1 MFKSVRAKLLS
12 VFGLGAVVFGVV
24 LVQSVWNSSE
34 MRTHLRGLYAHQ
46 VAPMEDLKEIVDAY
60 AVDVVDATH
69 KLRSGQFDWSGAE
82 ASINSAMS
90 LIHERWSAY
99 VAGDRS
105 VEERTLIDSAAPLMA
120 EADAGVAD
128 LLGFIAAQ
136 DMASV
141 ERSRPAAIST
151 SRMDGAYRGA
161 FAELQTNV
169 NGTVAK
175 LPARETVGEI
185 MSATRDM
192 RKATGEIAEGAG
204 DLSSRAEN
212 QAASLEE
219 VAATME
225 EMSATVKKNAE
236 NAVSASSSPR
246 MRASAPT
253 RAGDR
258 RAGRHRDERDRGR
271 LGQDRRH
278 RQRDRRLRLPDQ
290 PAGAERGGGGGAG
303 RRGRQGLRGGRLRGA
318 HAGAA
323 LGRGRARHQGAD
335 RPELASGE
343 GRRAAGEGDRRFAGL
358 DRGGDP
364 AGLRDRHRDLG
375 GQPRAELGRGRDH
388 LGADLDGRDHPA
400 ELGAGR
406 GKRR

>member
-141 ERSRPAAIST
+141 ERFAVERLYQTIDPISGVVSELVAAKVGGV
-151 SRMDGAYRGA
+151 RALV
-161 FAELQTNV
+161 AEL
-169 NGTVAK
+169 
-175 LPARETVGEI
+175 E
-185 MSATRDM
+185 
-192 RKATGEIAEGAG
+192 
-204 DLSSRAEN
+204 
-212 QAASLEE
+212 
-219 VAATME
+219 
-225 EMSATVKKNAE
+225 
-236 NAVSASSSPR
+236 
-246 MRASAPT
+246 
-253 RAGDR
+253 
-258 RAGRHRDERDRGR
+258 
-271 LGQDRRH
+271 
-278 RQRDRRLRLPDQ
+278 
-290 PAGAERGGGGGAG
+290 
-303 RRGRQGLRGGRLRGA
+303 A
-318 HAGAA
+318 HAGTAIVTGLVAA
-323 LGRGRARHQGAD
+323 VIVLGIVAFGVFVVRNRIPAPRTRRPPRGESR
-335 RPELASGE
+335 RPW
-343 GRRAAGEGDRRFAGL
+343 RRCR
-358 DRGGDP
+358 
-364 AGLRDRHRDLG
+364 
-375 GQPRAELGRGRDH
+375 PR
-388 LGADLDGRDHPA
+388 
-400 ELGAGR
+400 
-406 GKRR
+406 